1 MAAQAAEQHPA
12 VKWVMGASQTLAVA
26 FLCWLGSGIGT
37 SVGDFSKK
45 LDGVVAS
52 IAAIAQE
59 QVLAKREAVETN
71 QRVSKLEGITESLLQ
86 RVSRMEWEREQK
98 DRTGGR

>member
-1 MAAQAAEQHPA
+1 MTAQAAQQHWA
-12 VKWVMGASQTLAVA
+12 VKWGMGIAQTLAVS
-26 FLCWLGSGIGT
+26 FICWLGSGIAS

-71 QRVSKLEGITESLLQ
+71 QRLSKVADDTEALKQ
-86 RVSRMEWEREQK
+86 RVSRLEWESEQK
-98 DRTGGR
+98 GRTNGR